1 MENLYTTNILENR
14 FHLEANE
21 FGQDPDE
28 IFIKKLKKEIEGRCI
43 REGYVKSGS
52 VKILS
57 RSLGKINQA
66 YFTGLPVYD
75 IKYQAEVCNPPLGSI
90 LECIVKDQ
98 TKMGL
103 VCQVDDTDN
112 PLDIVVPSQWHFN
125 NKKYTMLQPEMK
137 IKVKVARK
145 RHDNGDNTIAVV
157 ASLVSTPFDSDKSL
171 DESGTGTGNEI
182 KSSKESDNESESE
195 GEDDDES
202 DDDSDN

>member
-21 FGQDPDE
+21 FGQEPDE
-28 IFIKKLKKEIEGRCI
+28 IFLKKLKREIEGRCI

-75 IKYQAEVCNPPLGSI
+75 IKYQAEVCNPPIGSI

-125 NKKYTMLQPEMK
+125 NKRYTMLQPDMK

-171 DESGTGTGNEI
+171 DEPGSESNVI
-182 KSSKESDNESESE
+182 KNASEEESENDSESDNDSE
-195 GEDDDES
+195 
-202 DDDSDN
+202 DDSDN

>member
-21 FGQDPDE
+21 FGQEPDE
-28 IFIKKLKKEIEGRCI
+28 IFLKKLKKEIEGRCI
-43 REGYVKSGS
+43 REGYVKVGS
-52 VKILS
+52 VRILS

-75 IKYQAEVCNPPLGSI
+75 IKYQAEVCNPPIGSI

-125 NKKYTMLQPEMK
+125 NKRYTMLQPDMK

-171 DESGTGTGNEI
+171 DESETKTQTNE
-182 KSSKESDNESESE
+182 EVAESESE
-195 GEDDDES
+195 DES
-202 DDDSDN
+202 DDDDSDNE